1 MTIRDEF
8 EVATHAAIDECFKF
22 GYRPTYFID
31 MISKAHPVEV
41 AKKLV
46 ISGAEQAGFKKL
58 VKMGKSDLTVESLML
73 QSKFSFLF
81 SKQELDAAKWRL
93 DNV

>member
-8 EVATHAAIDECFKF
+8 EMATHAAINECFKF

-31 MISKAHPVEV
+31 MINKAHPVEV

-46 ISGAEQAGFKKL
+46 LSGNEQAGFKKL
-58 VKMGKSDLTVESLML
+58 VKMGKSELTIESIML
-73 QSKFSFLF
+73 QSKFNSLF

-93 DNV
+93 GNV